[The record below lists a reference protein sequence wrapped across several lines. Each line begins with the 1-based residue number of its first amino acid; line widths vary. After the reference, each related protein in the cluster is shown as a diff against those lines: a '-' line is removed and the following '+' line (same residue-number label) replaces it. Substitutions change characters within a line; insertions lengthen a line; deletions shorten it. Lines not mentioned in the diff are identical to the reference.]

1 MSLINDM
8 LSSLDTRRPDD
19 LARLNLQREIRALP
33 VHRGQRRPWLW
44 LLLALSVLGGA
55 AAALYLNPDLLS
67 RLGLEP
73 PAVVTL
79 APVPVVAAPVTP
91 PAPAP
96 AIAVEN
102 TVPPPLP
109 AADELRFSPTL
120 SALPTTAQ
128 AILPIP
134 DPVLPLPSRSEV
146 REAPPPTPPVAS
158 VPAPVGPSRIEKSPV
173 LAVPRDRAE
182 AEFRRA
188 EAAQQAGRAGDA
200 LEALRAAL
208 KIDPLYVP
216 PRQMLLRLLLEQRK
230 FDDAVVVL
238 REGLEAQPQQV
249 GWAMSLARLQLEHG
263 ELAAADATLTRSQ
276 SYADNN
282 ADYAGFQGHLK
293 SRLGVPKQALAHY
306 QRAARLAPGEGRW
319 WLGQGLALVADGHP
333 AEARDAFRRAMASGT
348 LNAELAAV
356 AEQQLRP

>member
-33 VHRGQRRPWLW
+33 VPRGQRRPWLW
-44 LLLALSVLGGA
+44 LLLALFVLGGA

-73 PAVVTL
+73 PAVVTP

-91 PAPAP
+91 PAPA
-96 AIAVEN
+96 IAVAD

-134 DPVLPLPSRSEV
+134 DPVLPLPSRPEV
-146 REAPPPTPPVAS
+146 REAPPTPAAAS
-158 VPAPVGPSRIEKSPV
+158 IPAPAGPSRIEKSPV

-182 AEFRRA
+182 AEFRRG
-188 EAAQQAGRAGDA
+188 EAAQQAGRSGDA
-200 LEALRAAL
+200 QEALRAAL

-230 FDDAVVVL
+230 FDDAVAIL

-276 SYADNN
+276 AYADNN

-356 AEQQLRP
+356 AEQHLRP